1 MADVQDNFAVRQVT
15 DVHSNWSSQGDGSEG
30 KFSFQLILDDGAA
43 EAVIRPPAED
53 SFVVLQLL
61 ALTKDLFF
69 DSENRVLIFGRVAF
83 NAPRAAAAAAA
94 ANR

>member
-15 DVHSNWSSQGDGSEG
+15 DVHSNWSAQGDGDEG

-61 ALTKDLFF
+61 ALTKDL
-69 DSENRVLIFGRVAF
+69 IFGRVAF
-83 NAPRAAAAAAA
+83 NAPQAAAAAAA